1 MDQLELFDLAFN
13 ILYCPVCGS
22 NFDKTK
28 VKLAGQVDDKY
39 IVQTGCQAGHS
50 PIQATLLVA
59 FEQKG
64 AVHPIVNYDDALDI
78 KNVLTDHRGNIKP
91 LIS

>member
-1 MDQLELFDLAFN
+1 MDQLEILDLAFN

-39 IVQTGCQAGHS
+39 IVQTGCQAGHL

-64 AVHPIVNYDDALDI
+64 VVHPIVNYNDALDI
-78 KNVLTDHRGNIKP
+78 KNVLNGHRGNIKP